1 MLVGWSKPEALGTKW
16 KDTYNGDCGSWK
28 KTRFS
33 DSVAT
38 WDTDWVSG
46 VVEMSEGM
54 DEKDATVGNVWTK
67 DVRPPE
73 FTLGIVYLSN
83 VSYRGSR
90 RVQVEPKGSRTE

>member
-1 MLVGWSKPEALGTKW
+1 MQVGFAMGPAYATRLRSVSP
-16 KDTYNGDCGSWK
+16 GS
-28 KTRFS
+28 FAF
-33 DSVAT
+33 VAT

-90 RVQVEPKGSRTE
+90 RVQVEPKGSCTE